1 MTEFIMFTVHTLAV
15 FFCGIFFSDLA
26 RRNAR
31 KGKRK

>member
-1 MTEFIMFTVHTLAV
+1 MVELIMFTVHTVAI

-31 KGKRK
+31 KGKKK

>member
-1 MTEFIMFTVHTLAV
+1 MVELVMFTVHTVAI

-31 KGKRK
+31 KEKRK